1 MERQLHVKVGERIPK
16 KNKLTDIKG
25 KMVVKDPVLVVD
37 DEVEMRIAMSAAL
50 KRCGY
55 PVELSHNAIDALN
68 KFRKNKY
75 SLVITDMTMP
85 KRSGLELLKD
95 IKAIDAEIPVILI
108 TAYGT
113 IDTAISAMK
122 HGAFDYVQ
130 KPFDFDTFIFLIERA
145 LTFKKELGIALAKA
159 ENGAKKGADKKAD
172 DSPPESP
179 QAKEIITEDAN
190 MKNLLEVAKNV
201 APSKACILIQSE
213 SGTGKELLAKFIH
226 NHSDR
231 AERPFVAINC
241 AALPENLLE
250 SELFGHKKGAFT
262 GAIHEHRG
270 KFEQANGGT
279 ILLDEISEMPLSLQ
293 AKLLRVLQEY
303 TVDRVGGTET
313 IDVDVR
319 VIATTNRVLLECVE
333 NKTFREDLYF
343 RLNVIPMVLPPL
355 RERKGDVTILASYF
369 AAKYARINNK
379 STPEL
384 HEDVL
389 KVLQNYNWRGNIRE
403 LENIMERAVLLCN
416 GEIVTVTNLLMAP
429 VSIQK
434 AVSANKNEPVKSEKS
449 ASETED
455 TGSSEDDPMIL
466 ELEVGISMAEAEKKL
481 IFETL
486 KQTKGNRTRAAEI
499 LGISIRTLRN
509 KLNEYKESGETMDL

>member
-1 MERQLHVKVGERIPK
+1 
-16 KNKLTDIKG
+16 
-25 KMVVKDPVLVVD
+25 MVVKDPVLVVD

-95 IKAIDAEIPVILI
+95 IKAINADIPVILI

-145 LTFKKELGIALAKA
+145 LTFKKEIGVSVAAAETAGKKSLGKKTEEEPVEGLRAK
-159 ENGAKKGADKKAD
+159 D
-172 DSPPESP
+172 
-179 QAKEIITEDAN
+179 IITEDTN
-190 MKNLLEVAKNV
+190 MQNLLNVAKNV

-213 SGTGKELLAKFIH
+213 SGTGKELLAKYIH

-231 AERPFVAINC
+231 ADRPFVAINC

-262 GAIHEHRG
+262 GAINEHRG

-313 IDVDVR
+313 IAVDVR
-319 VIATTNRVLLECVE
+319 VIATTNRVLMECVE
-333 NKTFREDLYF
+333 NQTFREDLYF

-355 RERKGDVTILASYF
+355 RERKGDVSILATYF
-369 AAKYARINNK
+369 AKKYAAVNNK
-379 STPEL
+379 SVPEI
-384 HEDVL
+384 HGDVL

-403 LENIMERAVLLCN
+403 LENIMERAVLLSD
-416 GEIVTVTNLLMAP
+416 GKVITVNNLLMAP

-434 AVSANKNEPVKSEKS
+434 AVEADQKEAETVPKATDEPADSAGDGGDAPL
-449 ASETED
+449 T
-455 TGSSEDDPMIL
+455 L

-509 KLNEYKESGETMDL
+509 KLNEYKETGETFDF

>member
-1 MERQLHVKVGERIPK
+1 
-16 KNKLTDIKG
+16 
-25 KMVVKDPVLVVD
+25 MVVNDPVLVVD

-55 PVELSHNAIDALN
+55 PVELSHNAIDGLK
-68 KFRKNKY
+68 KFKDKKY

-95 IKAIDAEIPVILI
+95 MKAIDPSVPIILI

-145 LTFKKELGIALAKA
+145 LSYKGEVAAKVMKN
-159 ENGAKKGADKKAD
+159 EEVAKKAAKNKLNG
-172 DSPPESP
+172 SESENLL
-179 QAKEIITEDAN
+179 AKEIITSDKG
-190 MKNLLEVAKNV
+190 MIDLMSIAKNI
-201 APSKACILIQSE
+201 AKSKASILIQSE

-226 NHSDR
+226 NNSDR
-231 AERPFVAINC
+231 VERPFVAINC

-262 GAIHEHRG
+262 GAINEHRG
-270 KFEQANGGT
+270 RFEQANGGT

-313 IDVDVR
+313 IPVDVR
-319 VIATTNRVLLECVE
+319 VIATTNKILLECVE
-333 NKTFREDLYF
+333 EGTFREDLYF
-343 RLNVIPMVLPPL
+343 RLNVIPMELPPL
-355 RERKGDVTILASYF
+355 RERKGDVKILAEYF
-369 AAKYARINNK
+369 CKKYSKINSK
-379 STPEL
+379 ETVPEIL
-384 HEDVL
+384 DDVY
-389 KVLQNYNWRGNIRE
+389 KVLQNYNWRGNVRE
-403 LENIMERAVLLCN
+403 LENIIERAVLLSD
-416 GEIVTVTNLLMAP
+416 GQTITVSNLLMNPA
-429 VSIQK
+429 SINKIGSKK
-434 AVSANKNEPVKSEKS
+434 AESEPVTDDSV
-449 ASETED
+449 A
-455 TGSSEDDPMIL
+455 SSEPAGDEMKL
-466 ELEVGISMAEAEKKL
+466 ELNVGISLAEAEKRL

-486 KQTKGNRTRAAEI
+486 KKTKGNRTKAADI

-509 KLNEYKESGETMDL
+509 KLNEYKENGEIFEL